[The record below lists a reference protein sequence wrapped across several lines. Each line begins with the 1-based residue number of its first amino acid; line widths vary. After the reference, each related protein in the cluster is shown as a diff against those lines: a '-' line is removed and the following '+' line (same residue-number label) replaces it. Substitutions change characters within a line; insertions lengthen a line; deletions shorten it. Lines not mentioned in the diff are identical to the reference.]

1 MTEIRLAQYF
11 YLVTSTGTQHRYQN
25 FFVNVKPL
33 AELLEEDGKTYKYN
47 FAPFRAEGST
57 ANLNGDNGMVRVLFP
72 NVEFAI
78 RLVENGDGNRLSRL
92 TITTQWLNAALA
104 PSRTYR
110 ERYVGIGASYSDT
123 TIELRY
129 RTAMDS
135 VGALFPAQTLTRSLV
150 GPLPLNAQLVLQ

>member
-11 YLVTSTGTQHRYQN
+11 YLVTESGTQHRYQN
-25 FFVNVKPL
+25 FFVSEARYL
-33 AELLEEDGKTYKYN
+33 DGQRYE

-57 ANLNGDNGMVRVLFP
+57 ANLNGDNALVRVLFP
-72 NVEFAI
+72 NVEYAI
-78 RLVENGDGNRLSRL
+78 RLVEQGDGNRLSRL

-104 PSRTYR
+104 PSRTYQ

-135 VGALFPAQTLTRSLV
+135 VGASFPARTLTRSLV
-150 GPLPLNAQLVLQ
+150 GPLPLNAELVLQ

>member
-11 YLVTSTGTQHRYQN
+11 DLRTSTGTRHRYQN
-25 FFVNVKPL
+25 FFVGERRIL
-33 AELLEEDGKTYKYN
+33 DGKRFE

-78 RLVENGDGNRLSRL
+78 RLVENGDGNRLSEL
-92 TITTQWLNAALA
+92 TMTTQWLNAALA
-104 PSRTYR
+104 PSRTYE

-135 VGALFPAQTLTRSLV
+135 VGATFPARTLTRGLV
-150 GPLPLNAQLVLQ
+150 GPLPLNADLVLQ

>member
-11 YLVTSTGTQHRYQN
+11 YLVTSTGTRHRYQN
-25 FFVNVKPL
+25 FFVSEPRIL
-33 AELLEEDGKTYKYN
+33 DGARFD

-78 RLVENGDGNRLSRL
+78 RLVENGDGNRLSEL
-92 TITTQWLNAALA
+92 TMTTQWLNAALA
-104 PSRTYR
+104 PSRTYQ

-135 VGALFPAQTLTRSLV
+135 VGATFPGRTDRKSV
-150 GPLPLNAQLVLQ
+150 V

>member
-1 MTEIRLAQYF
+1 MSVIRIVQYF
-11 YLVTSTGTQHRYQN
+11 KLVVKAAPDSPHRYQN
-25 FFVNVKPL
+25 YFIDKEPIVFDGARYSFV
-33 AELLEEDGKTYKYN
+33 
-47 FAPFRAEGST
+47 PFRAEGST

-72 NVEFAI
+72 NVEYAI
-78 RLVENGDGNRLSRL
+78 RLVEQGDGNRLSRL

-104 PSRTYR
+104 PSRTYQ

-135 VGALFPAQTLTRSLV
+135 VGAAFPAQTLTRSLV

>member
-11 YLVTSTGTQHRYQN
+11 ELTTGANTTPNHRYQN
-25 FFVNVKPL
+25 YFVGTSQ
-33 AELLEEDGKTYKYN
+33 LLDGVRYE

-57 ANLNGDNGMVRVLFP
+57 ANLNGDNSIIRVLFP
-72 NVEFAI
+72 AEEFAI
-78 RLVENGDGNRLSRL
+78 RLVEQGDGNRLSEL
-92 TITTQWLNAALA
+92 TLTTQWLNALDAVVR
-104 PSRTYR
+104 SYE
-110 ERYVGIGASYSDT
+110 ERYVGIGASFSDT

-135 VGALFPAQTLTRSLV
+135 VGATFPARTLTRGLV